1 MITKILYYFL
11 IIPISLL
18 PFSII
23 YIISDLIYVI
33 IYYLITYRKNIVI
46 NNLQNAFPKKSK
58 EEIKKITKSFYRHFS
73 DLGLEIIKGFTIS
86 AKQLSER
93 LIIENPQ
100 VLDKYAAKNQSVI
113 LIGGHYNNWELC
125 AQAFALSLK
134 YKCYGIYKPL
144 KNIFLNNKIYNS
156 RTRFGLNLVSM
167 KKTKSI
173 FNNLDPV
180 KAFLFASDQTPAKN
194 KKSYWLNFLNQET
207 IVFTGAEKYAR
218 EYNLPV
224 FYVSVSKIKRGF
236 YKVKFTLITEKPNDF
251 EFGKITDLYMNNLE
265 KDIIISPQYWLWT
278 HKRWKHKR

>member
-1 MITKILYYFL
+1 ML
-11 IIPISLL
+11 PI
-18 PFSII
+18 
-23 YIISDLIYVI
+23 
-33 IYYLITYRKNIVI
+33 
-46 NNLQNAFPKKSK
+46 
-58 EEIKKITKSFYRHFS
+58 
-73 DLGLEIIKGFTIS
+73 
-86 AKQLSER
+86 
-93 LIIENPQ
+93 
-100 VLDKYAAKNQSVI
+100 
-113 LIGGHYNNWELC
+113 
-125 AQAFALSLK
+125 
-134 YKCYGIYKPL
+134 
-144 KNIFLNNKIYNS
+144 S

-173 FNNLDPV
+173 FGNLDPV

-224 FYVSVSKIKRGF
+224 FYVSVNKIKRGF

>member
-1 MITKILYYFL
+1 MTTKILYYFL

-73 DLGLEIIKGFTIS
+73 DLVLEIIKGFTIS

-93 LIIENPQ
+93 LIIENPEI
-100 VLDKYAAKNQSVI
+100 LDKYAEKNQSVI
-113 LIGGHYNNWELC
+113 LIGGHYNNWEMC
-125 AQAFALSLK
+125 AQVFALSLK

-156 RTRFGLNLVSM
+156 RARFGLNLVSI

-173 FNNLDPV
+173 FIMLLPMTLPIPIEPL
-180 KAFLFASDQTPAKN
+180 FL
-194 KKSYWLNFLNQET
+194 
-207 IVFTGAEKYAR
+207 I
-218 EYNLPV
+218 
-224 FYVSVSKIKRGF
+224 
-236 YKVKFTLITEKPNDF
+236 
-251 EFGKITDLYMNNLE
+251 
-265 KDIIISPQYWLWT
+265 
-278 HKRWKHKR
+278 